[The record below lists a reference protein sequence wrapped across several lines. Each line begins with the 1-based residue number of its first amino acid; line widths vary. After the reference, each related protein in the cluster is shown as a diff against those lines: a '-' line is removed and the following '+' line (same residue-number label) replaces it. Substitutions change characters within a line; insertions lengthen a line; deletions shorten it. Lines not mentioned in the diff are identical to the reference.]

1 MEQYTISHAFKL
13 WQTSKDAKSVGAN
26 FDKYLSIA
34 LRLYVFP
41 ELEPKAQNLKM
52 EDFTAFCDQLPVTRL
67 NGALDI
73 FERRF
78 AKAVEQGRT
87 SRSTGRNYRS
97 SLRRFTNW
105 LEKQAWW
112 CCLFPDPI
120 AKASPFREKSPSLP
134 KTRERHSSYGLS
146 KDELP
151 SHVLEELE
159 EFKQFR
165 LTGGRNIR
173 RSVSERRQS
182 TEEGEARR
190 PKIDA
195 IKPSTFKNDEER
207 ILPFLGWYVQESP
220 NTNWV

>member
-1 MEQYTISHAFKL
+1 MEEYTLGCALKL
-13 WQTSKDAKSVGAN
+13 WETSKDAKSVGTN

-41 ELEPKAQNLKM
+41 ELDPNAENLKM
-52 EDFTAFCDQLPVTRL
+52 EDFTSFCERLPVTQL
-67 NGALDI
+67 KGALDI
-73 FERRF
+73 FEQRF
-78 AKAVEQGRT
+78 AKAVEKGRT

-112 CCLFPDPI
+112 RCLFPDPI
-120 AKASPFREKSPSLP
+120 AKVSPFREKSPPLP
-134 KTRERHSSYGLS
+134 KSRERHSPYGLS

-173 RSVSERRQS
+173 RTVGERRRYR
-182 TEEGEARR
+182 EEGEARK

-195 IKPSTFKNDEER
+195 IKPST
-207 ILPFLGWYVQESP
+207 LLS
-220 NTNWV
+220 